1 MLHGCLF
8 CEYDVLIL
16 QGFCGFESLLKLMA
30 EAYLACGVLFL
41 MCINLLLVLL
51 LPRIDVVSVLF
62 SFVC

>member
-30 EAYLACGVLFL
+30 EAYLACG